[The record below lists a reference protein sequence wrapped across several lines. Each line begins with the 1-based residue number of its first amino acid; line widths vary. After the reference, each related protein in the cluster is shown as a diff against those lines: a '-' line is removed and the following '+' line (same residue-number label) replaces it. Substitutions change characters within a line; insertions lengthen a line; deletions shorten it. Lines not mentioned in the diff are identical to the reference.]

1 MTATEVTQATPAEG
15 PEAASTS
22 KESSPS
28 KAKESSPSKA
38 KESSPVKTKTPEQV
52 KAEADTLIAVGKRD
66 LLLNNVPDAVSNLA
80 QACEL
85 LSKQFG
91 ETAKECAEVYFYY
104 GKGLLELS
112 RMESGVLGNA
122 LDGVPE
128 EESENNTSQFEDPS
142 KMSDQ
147 EKNEVTDNVSEALEE
162 NFKDLEE
169 KKKATEEK
177 KDAEKANEEKMDVEK
192 PKSSEENKT
201 SEEKKDEK
209 MEVGNDT
216 EATKVGEEKK
226 TEEGS
231 TDEKKIDDAPKDGEK
246 KAEGEEAP
254 KDSKAETTKEV
265 KEGDE
270 SKDPATTEEKAEDEA
285 MEEGTEDE
293 EADGEESADEKME
306 ETTDEKKD
314 DEEPSNLQLAW
325 EMLELAKVVYS
336 KQLET
341 AEDAD
346 KSHLLERLCSTMLA
360 LGEVSIENENY
371 KQAVEDIQ
379 ECLKKEETMPK
390 DARIIAE
397 THYQLGVAQGFHAQ
411 HDEAVESLKSAINII
426 QERIKNMEKV
436 ETEEAKKEVTELK
449 ALIPE
454 IEEKIKDTQDMK
466 KEAET
471 KKEEG
476 AASSG
481 DAFGSSK
488 VAEVKPVSNIAVKR
502 KAEDEESSNKKI
514 AADKETAAAS

>member
-1 MTATEVTQATPAEG
+1 MTATEATPVTPAEG
-15 PEAASTS
+15 QEAASTS

-28 KAKESSPSKA
+28 K
-38 KESSPVKTKTPEQV
+38 KESSPVKTKTPDQI

-66 LLLNNVPDAVSNLA
+66 LLLNNVPEAVSNLA

-142 KMSDQ
+142 KLSDQ

-169 KKKATEEK
+169 KKKA
-177 KDAEKANEEKMDVEK
+177 
-192 PKSSEENKT
+192 

-209 MEVGNDT
+209 MDEGKENETPKD
-216 EATKVGEEKK
+216 GEEKK
-226 TEEGS
+226 VVEME
-231 TDEKKIDDAPKDGEK
+231 APKDDSKKTEGEDTPKDKDEK
-246 KAEGEEAP
+246 KAESSTEAKEGEGKKESEAEGK
-254 KDSKAETTKEV
+254 KDSEA
-265 KEGDE
+265 
-270 SKDPATTEEKAEDEA
+270 TEEKTEDEA
-285 MEEGTEDE
+285 MEEDGTEDE

-306 ETTDEKKD
+306 ETTEEAEKKD
-314 DEEPSNLQLAW
+314 EEEPSNLQLAW
-325 EMLELAKVVYS
+325 EMLELAKVVYT

-341 AEDAD
+341 AEEAD
-346 KSHLLERLCSTMLA
+346 KSPLLEKLCSTMLT

-379 ECLKKEETMPK
+379 ECLKKEEPMPK

-397 THYQLGVAQGFHAQ
+397 THYQLGVAQGFNAQ
-411 HDEAVESLKSAINII
+411 HDEAVESLKSAITII
-426 QERIKNMEKV
+426 QERIKNMEKL
-436 ETEEAKKEVTELK
+436 ETDEAKKEVTELK
-449 ALIPE
+449 ALVPE
-454 IEEKIKDTQDMK
+454 IEEKINDTKDMK
-466 KEAET
+466 KEAEA
-471 KKEEG
+471 KKEG

-481 DAFGSSK
+481 DSFGSSK
-488 VAEVKPVSNIAVKR
+488 AAEVKPVSNIAVKR

-514 AADKETAAAS
+514 AAEKETAAAS

>member
-15 PEAASTS
+15 AASASTS

-28 KAKESSPSKA
+28 KAKEA
-38 KESSPVKTKTPEQV
+38 SPVKTKTPEQI

-177 KDAEKANEEKMDVEK
+177 KDGEKSSEEKMDVEK
-192 PKSSEENKT
+192 STEKSSEE
-201 SEEKKDEK
+201 KKEEK
-209 MEVGNDT
+209 MEEGKET
-216 EATKVGEEKK
+216 EATKDDEEKK
-226 TEEGS
+226 SEEVS
-231 TDEKKIDDAPKDGEK
+231 KDEKKTDDAPKDGEK
-246 KAEGEEAP
+246 KAEGEEA
-254 KDSKAETTKEV
+254 SKEAETSKED
-265 KEGDE
+265 KEG
-270 SKDPATTEEKAEDEA
+270 EEKAEDEA
-285 MEEGTEDE
+285 MEEDGTEDE
-293 EADGEESADEKME
+293 EADGEESADEKKD

-314 DEEPSNLQLAW
+314 EEEEPSNLQLAW
-325 EMLELAKVVYS
+325 EMLELAKVVYT

-341 AEDAD
+341 AEEAD

-411 HDEAVESLKSAINII
+411 HDEAVESLKSAIKII
-426 QERIKNMEKV
+426 QERITNMEKV

-449 ALIPE
+449 ALVPE

-488 VAEVKPVSNIAVKR
+488 VAEVKPVSSIAVKR

>member
-1 MTATEVTQATPAEG
+1 MTATEATPVTPAEG
-15 PEAASTS
+15 QEAASTS

-28 KAKESSPSKA
+28 KKEA
-38 KESSPVKTKTPEQV
+38 SPVKTKTPEQI

-66 LLLNNVPDAVSNLA
+66 LLLNNVPEAVSNLA

-142 KMSDQ
+142 KLSDQ

-169 KKKATEEK
+169 KKKA
-177 KDAEKANEEKMDVEK
+177 
-192 PKSSEENKT
+192 

-209 MEVGNDT
+209 MDEGKDNESPKD
-216 EATKVGEEKK
+216 GEEKK
-226 TEEGS
+226 DVEAE
-231 TDEKKIDDAPKDGEK
+231 APKDDSK
-246 KAEGEEAP
+246 KAEGEDSTKDKDEKKVESTEA
-254 KDSKAETTKEV
+254 

-270 SKDPATTEEKAEDEA
+270 GKKESEATEEKTEDEA
-285 MEEGTEDE
+285 MEEDGTEDE

-306 ETTDEKKD
+306 ETTEDAEKKD
-314 DEEPSNLQLAW
+314 EEEPSNLQLAW

-341 AEDAD
+341 AEEAD
-346 KSHLLERLCSTMLA
+346 KSPLLEKLCSTMLT

-379 ECLKKEETMPK
+379 ECLKKEEPMPK

-397 THYQLGVAQGFHAQ
+397 THYQLGVAQGFNAQ
-411 HDEAVESLKSAINII
+411 HDEAVESLKSAITII
-426 QERIKNMEKV
+426 QERIKNMEKL
-436 ETEEAKKEVTELK
+436 ETDEAKKEVTELK
-449 ALIPE
+449 ALVPE
-454 IEEKIKDTQDMK
+454 IEEKINDTKDMK
-466 KEAET
+466 KEAEA
-471 KKEEG
+471 KKEG
-476 AASSG
+476 ATSSG

-488 VAEVKPVSNIAVKR
+488 AAEVKPVSNIAVKR

-514 AADKETAAAS
+514 AAEKETAAAS